1 MSLVFRR
8 KNRDASKSRP
18 STDHRAYIAKP
29 IHFVTFAATPEA
41 AISATKLATE
51 DMLEAVSRASSS
63 LRIDGGPTAL
73 AKPSLA
79 ASFNLRPTWPTERTA
94 PESAISPK

>member
-1 MSLVFRR
+1 MSLIFRR
-8 KNRDASKSRP
+8 KNSDASKSRLP
-18 STDHRAYIAKP
+18 LTIGLIAKP

-79 ASFNLRPTWPTERTA
+79 ASFNRRPTWPTERTA